1 MAELLKGAAV
11 TADLIG
17 KLQTETR
24 QLKAKGIIPTLAI
37 LRVGE
42 KENDLAYE
50 KGAMKKC
57 AEAGVE
63 VKNVILPEDVSEETF
78 FAALDA
84 LNRDDAVHGILMFRP
99 LPKHLDEERARNMLD
114 PSKDVDGCTDGSMA
128 GVFTNTEIGFSPCT
142 AEAAMKILEF
152 YGIDP
157 MGKKAAVIGRSLVIG
172 RPVAMMLMAK
182 GATPAICHT
191 KTRDVPEITRQA
203 DILIAASGQPESV
216 GAEYVKEGQVVID
229 VGISWSEEKG
239 KLVGD
244 VRFDEAEPVVS
255 AITPVPGGV
264 GAVTSTV
271 LVSHVVTA
279 AKRAAAR

>member
-11 TADLIG
+11 SADMIEKMKADVL
-17 KLQTETR
+17 R
-24 QLKAKGIIPTLAI
+24 LKEKGVEPTLAI
-37 LRVGE
+37 FRVGE

-50 KGAMKKC
+50 KGAMKRC
-57 AEAGVE
+57 EQVGVT
-63 VKNVILPEDVSEETF
+63 VKNVVLPEDVEEETF
-78 FAALDA
+78 FATLKGLNEDA
-84 LNRDDAVHGILMFRP
+84 SVHGILMFRP
-99 LPKHLDEERARNMLD
+99 LPKHLDEENARKMLD
-114 PSKDVDGCTDGSMA
+114 PAKDVDGCTDGSMA
-128 GVFTNTEIGFSPCT
+128 GVFTGADLGFSPCT

-191 KTRDVPEITRQA
+191 KTKDVPGITKQA
-203 DILIAASGQPESV
+203 DIIIAASGQPESV
-216 GAEYVKEGQVVID
+216 GAEYVKEGQVIID

-244 VRFDEAEPVVS
+244 VKFDEVEPVVK

-264 GAVTSTV
+264 GAVTSSV
-271 LVSHVVTA
+271 LVSHVVS
-279 AKRAAAR
+279 AAARS